1 MDDPLRQI
9 VVYSDARPVLAQL
22 LRDRLIEA
30 GIKAFIENE
39 DAWQAMGDLPGSL
52 MGPPRVVVAAA
63 NEAQAREIVAEFE
76 SEERLR
82 K

>member
-1 MDDPLRQI
+1 MDYPLRQ
-9 VVYSDARPVLAQL
+9 VAVYADARPVLAQL

-39 DAWQAMGDLPGSL
+39 DAWQGMGDLPGSL
-52 MGPPRVVVAAA
+52 IGPPRVAVAAA
-63 NEAQAREIVAEFE
+63 DEAQAREIVAEFE
-76 SEERLR
+76 AEERVR